1 MAVDDN
7 GKRGNG
13 VRSWHTCI
21 AVRRNPPI
29 AAGQPHFASSD
40 SEVQDQGDEVP
51 ARLTNPI
58 FYVSHFLSTW
68 NASELCCIYLATI
81 SPGTLLPMS
90 LTLGLSAMLFAP
102 AVGQYIDT
110 ASNLLQVVR
119 LSIGEPF
126 KFTVLARHLWKF
138 F

>member
-1 MAVDDN
+1 
-7 GKRGNG
+7 
-13 VRSWHTCI
+13 
-21 AVRRNPPI
+21 
-29 AAGQPHFASSD
+29 
-40 SEVQDQGDEVP
+40 
-51 ARLTNPI
+51 
-58 FYVSHFLSTW
+58 
-68 NASELCCIYLATI
+68 
-81 SPGTLLPMS
+81 MS